1 MRNYQSKNPSKNFI
15 MLDKSI
21 DDELSVD
28 AYYLLIKLMKLAP
41 NECNNNDKLKIKT
54 KFSKRKFDKAKKE
67 LVNKGYLDTKQLY
80 NNIYAFYIGKQ
91 VVKDYKKRF
100 KKRENR
106 HGQNQIKQVKESLD
120 SNKIEPTKSG
130 Q

>member
-1 MRNYQSKNPSKNFI
+1 MINYQSKNPPRNFI

-41 NECNNNDKLKIKT
+41 NEHNNNDNLKIKT

-80 NNIYAFYIGKQ
+80 NNIYELYIGKES
-91 VVKDYKKRF
+91 VKNYKRVS
-100 KKRENR
+100 KKKENR
-106 HGQNQIKQVKESLD
+106 HGQNQIKKVKESLD
-120 SNKIEPTKSG
+120 RNKIELSKS
-130 Q
+130 